1 MTMSGNDQKHL
12 SCTELDASIEY
23 VNIAQSYGIKTT
35 LFLTGK
41 SVLEEPEVARSL
53 ALNPFV
59 ELGGHTYSAFKPL
72 FFYRLSQVLLN
83 RRNGPYFFQNHQVKK
98 TVQIFKEIL
107 DVSICSWR
115 DHGYRE
121 DQNTKKILVRNKIKF
136 ISNDVDLEGL
146 GASFVGGMVSLPVN
160 TLPDHDYIFHGDH
173 SNSNNRCHVAC
184 KHPESEKRMEACEW
198 LEVVKEQVRLVTK
211 KGGCAT
217 LLVHPACMKI
227 TDDFEMFRKLC
238 EFLQDYNCLTVKEL
252 EHE

>member
-1 MTMSGNDQKHL
+1 MSGNDQKYL
-12 SCTELDASIEY
+12 KGTELDASIEY

-53 ALNPFV
+53 ASNPFV
-59 ELGGHTYSAFKPL
+59 ELGGHTYAAFKPL
-72 FFYRLSQVLLN
+72 FFYKLSQVLLN

-107 DVSICSWR
+107 NVSIWSWR

-136 ISNDVDLEGL
+136 ISNEVDFKAL
-146 GASFVGGMVSLPVN
+146 GESIIGGMVSFPVN
-160 TLPDHDYIFHGDH
+160 TLPDHDYIFHGDL
-173 SNSNNRCHVAC
+173 SNSNNGCYADV
-184 KHPESEKRMEACEW
+184 KYSESGKRMEACEW
-198 LEVVKEQVRLVTK
+198 LEVVKEQVRLITK

-227 TDDFEMFRKLC
+227 TDDFEVFKKLC
-238 EFLQDYNCLTVKEL
+238 DFLQDYNCMTLKEL
-252 EHE
+252 ENE